1 MGVPGAEAPSRA
13 VAREARVP
21 GVAAG
26 PCGAVTGVLSRS
38 ADSRRDGLRRGR
50 RGEEAHVDGRLL
62 CAGPRGHG
70 AVPLLDEAQRGQCP
84 AQGHAAGDVVGR
96 GAELLG
102 LWPTS
107 SAQSALCPVTAEPEW
122 PRCPPGG
129 GRSAVPPCRGR
140 CVTPGVR
147 ARAGSVRSPRECGSP
162 LSSRCSRGSSPP
174 TQGPCRVLCDLPG
187 GHAWAPETCS
197 ASPSSRA
204 LELGAAGGGPGSST
218 PLLRPPRL

>member
-1 MGVPGAEAPSRA
+1 M
-13 VAREARVP
+13 
-21 GVAAG
+21 AAG
-26 PCGAVTGVLSRS
+26 PCGAVSGVLSKS
-38 ADSRRDGLRRGR
+38 ADSWRDGLRRGR
-50 RGEEAHVDGRLL
+50 RGEEAHVDGCLL

-102 LWPTS
+102 LWPTG

-129 GRSAVPPCRGR
+129 GGSAVPPLQGPLRDPR
-140 CVTPGVR
+140 SESPGWECPL
-147 ARAGSVRSPRECGSP
+147 PRECGSP

-187 GHAWAPETCS
+187 GTPGPRRHAAPPRHPGPWSWE
-197 ASPSSRA
+197 PR
-204 LELGAAGGGPGSST
+204 GGPGSSA

>member
-1 MGVPGAEAPSRA
+1 M
-13 VAREARVP
+13 
-21 GVAAG
+21 AAG
-26 PCGAVTGVLSRS
+26 PCGAVTGLLSKS

-129 GRSAVPPCRGR
+129 GRSAVPPLQGPLRDPRSESPGWECPLP
-140 CVTPGVR
+140 PGVR
-147 ARAGSVRSPRECGSP
+147 FPAVFLLQPGEQ
-162 LSSRCSRGSSPP
+162 PP
-174 TQGPCRVLCDLPG
+174 DSGTMQG
-187 GHAWAPETCS
+187 A
-197 ASPSSRA
+197 
-204 LELGAAGGGPGSST
+204 
-218 PLLRPPRL
+218 LRPPRGARLGPGDMRRLPVIPSPGSGSRRGGPREQHPPPPSPAALSHWFPSCSEVLF